1 MTTKFIIQEYHFRT
15 NSSSFLKTNRAQKKL
30 NSVNS
35 FIILLALTN
44 LTFHKEI
51 NTVKLKPFGL
61 LDKSVVEKLPLL
73 NKNDLMV
80 KSKNSTL

>member
-35 FIILLALTN
+35 FIILLALTD
-44 LTFHKEI
+44 LSFHKEI
-51 NTVKLKPFGL
+51 NKVKLNSFGSINKSAIDKP
-61 LDKSVVEKLPLL
+61 PLL
-73 NKNDLMV
+73 NKNDLIV